1 MHPPEMLE
9 VLGRLREALAE
20 AGVSHVFIGALP
32 VLAWG
37 RPRATTDFDFVVYC
51 EAEGLERLSRAL
63 ERRDIKRFKD
73 VPSSEPGDPLPDM
86 AIFWTKETPAI
97 RVDVFVAKL
106 DFEQAV
112 LQTSKQAVVMG
123 HKLPLASCE
132 ASIIYKLV
140 AGRTKDIADVESMF
154 EARAA
159 ANETLDWHFLDRW
172 ATEWEIAPR
181 LSPWRAKHGPG
192 TG

>member
-1 MHPPEMLE
+1 MLE

-20 AGVSHVFIGALP
+20 AAVRHVFIGALP

-37 RPRATTDFDFVVYC
+37 RPRATTDFDFLVYC
-51 EAEGLERLSRAL
+51 EEEALARLSQSL
-63 ERRDIKRFKD
+63 ERRGIKRFKD

-112 LQTSKQAVVMG
+112 LETSKQAEVMG

-132 ASIIYKLV
+132 ASIVYELL

-159 ANETLDWHFLDRW
+159 AGEVLDWHFLDRW
-172 ATEWEIAPR
+172 AAEWEISPR
-181 LSPWRAKHGPG
+181 LAPYRAKHGPG
-192 TG
+192 